1 MMGYPT
7 VMVEES
13 SDHFPD
19 SILNRLVMKD
29 IFTSMYVYSF
39 WASLISY
46 DINTDKLKVYCFH
59 LKNFIYFQES
69 INILGRIYF

>member
-19 SILNRLVMKD
+19 SILSRLVMKD
-29 IFTSMYVYSF
+29 IFTYVC
-39 WASLISY
+39 L
-46 DINTDKLKVYCFH
+46 
-59 LKNFIYFQES
+59 
-69 INILGRIYF
+69 